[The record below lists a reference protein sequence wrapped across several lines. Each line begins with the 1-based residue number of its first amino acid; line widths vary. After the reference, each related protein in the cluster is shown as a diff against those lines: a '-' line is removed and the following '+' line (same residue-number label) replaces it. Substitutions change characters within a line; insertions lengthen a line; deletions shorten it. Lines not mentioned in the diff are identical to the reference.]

1 MRQSEGI
8 NTLND
13 RRIFMK
19 DVVIGS
25 AKIGTALARTLAKRF
40 VSRLLFALTILIAT
54 ASFAHAQSPSPAES
68 NKAPAS
74 TASDTVDVQHVID
87 AYHEA
92 VLTHDGPRLAR
103 LFLPQSVW
111 LNVLSDDAYARAKA
125 KSPDAVKI
133 RVGSYTDFA
142 KVVSTSKASFNPTHT
157 HLQENSDGTIASLY
171 FDFVF
176 LVDGKEQNRGSE
188 TWVLV
193 KGTDGWRI
201 AAITY
206 SSNPP
211 MP

>member
-1 MRQSEGI
+1 
-8 NTLND
+8 
-13 RRIFMK
+13 MK
-19 DVVIGS
+19 YAVIASGKIGS
-25 AKIGTALARTLAKRF
+25 APVRTFAKRF
-40 VSRLLFALTILIAT
+40 VSRLLFAFMILVCT
-54 ASFAHAQSPSPAES
+54 VSFAQSPSPAES
-68 NKAPAS
+68 NKALPAS

-103 LFLPQSVW
+103 LFIPEGSIW
-111 LNVLSDDAYARAKA
+111 LNVLSDDAYARAKG

-142 KVVSTSKASFNPTHT
+142 KMVSTSKASFNPTHT
-157 HLQENSDGTIASLY
+157 HLQENSDGTIASVY

-176 LVDGKEQNRGSE
+176 LVDGKEENRGSE

-201 AAITY
+201 AR
-206 SSNPP
+206 
-211 MP
+211 

>member
-1 MRQSEGI
+1 M
-8 NTLND
+8 
-13 RRIFMK
+13 
-19 DVVIGS
+19 
-25 AKIGTALARTLAKRF
+25 KRF
-40 VSRLLFALTILIAT
+40 IISHLFALTILIGT
-54 ASFAHAQSPSPAES
+54 AGFAQSLPPAES
-68 NKAPAS
+68 NQAVLAR
-74 TASDTVDVQHVID
+74 TTSDTVDVQHVMD

-92 VLTHDGPRLAR
+92 VITHDGSRLAQ
-103 LFLPQSVW
+103 LFIPQGSMW

-125 KSPDAVKI
+125 KSPDAVKV
-133 RVGSYTDFA
+133 REGSVTDFA

-157 HLQENSDGTIASLY
+157 HLQENSDGTIASVY

-206 SSNPP
+206 SSNPH
-211 MP
+211 MS

>member
-1 MRQSEGI
+1 M
-8 NTLND
+8 
-13 RRIFMK
+13 
-19 DVVIGS
+19 
-25 AKIGTALARTLAKRF
+25 KRF
-40 VSRLLFALTILIAT
+40 ASSVLFALMILIST
-54 ASFAHAQSPSPAES
+54 ASFGQSPSSAES
-68 NKAPAS
+68 NTAVPAS

-92 VLTHDGPRLAR
+92 VLTHDGSRLAN
-103 LFLPQSVW
+103 LFIPQGSMW
-111 LNVLSDDAYARAKA
+111 LNVLSDEAYARAKA
-125 KSPDAVKI
+125 KSPDAVKV

-142 KVVSTSKASFNPTHT
+142 KLVSTSKASFNPTHT
-157 HLQENSDGTIASLY
+157 RLQQNSDGTIASVY

-176 LVDGKEQNRGSE
+176 LVDGKETNRGSE

-211 MP
+211 LP

>member
-1 MRQSEGI
+1 M
-8 NTLND
+8 
-13 RRIFMK
+13 
-19 DVVIGS
+19 
-25 AKIGTALARTLAKRF
+25 KRF
-40 VSRLLFALTILIAT
+40 ISRPLFALTILIGT
-54 ASFAHAQSPSPAES
+54 ASFAQSPNPAES
-68 NKAPAS
+68 NKSVPAS
-74 TASDTVDVQHVID
+74 TAADTVDVQHVID

-92 VLTHDGPRLAR
+92 VLTHDGSRLER
-103 LFLPQSVW
+103 LFIPQGSTW

-125 KSPDAVKI
+125 KSPDAQKI

-157 HLQENSDGTIASLY
+157 HLQQNSDGTIASVY

-206 SSNPP
+206 SSNPH
-211 MP
+211 MS

>member
-1 MRQSEGI
+1 
-8 NTLND
+8 
-13 RRIFMK
+13 MK
-19 DVVIGS
+19 HFIS
-25 AKIGTALARTLAKRF
+25 SLA
-40 VSRLLFALTILIAT
+40 FALTILIST
-54 ASFAHAQSPSPAES
+54 ASFAQSSSPSES
-68 NKAPAS
+68 SNTVSAS

-92 VLTHDGPRLAR
+92 VPSHDGPRLAR
-103 LFLPQSVW
+103 LFIPQGSMW
-111 LNVLSDDAYARAKA
+111 LNMLSDDAYARAKA

-142 KVVSTSKASFNPTHT
+142 KVVSTSKASFNPMHT
-157 HLQENSDGTIASLY
+157 HLQQNSDRTIASVY

-193 KGTDGWRI
+193 KGSDGWRI

-206 SSNPP
+206 SSNPHTS
-211 MP
+211 

>member
-1 MRQSEGI
+1 
-8 NTLND
+8 
-13 RRIFMK
+13 MK
-19 DVVIGS
+19 GFTSSVLV
-25 AKIGTALARTLAKRF
+25 ALAI
-40 VSRLLFALTILIAT
+40 LTNT
-54 ASFAHAQSPSPAES
+54 ASFAQSPSSAES
-68 NKAPAS
+68 NQTVPAV

-92 VLTHDGPRLAR
+92 VLTHDGSRLAN
-103 LFLPQSVW
+103 LFIPQGSMW
-111 LNVLSDDAYARAKA
+111 LNVLSDEAYARAKA
-125 KSPDAVKI
+125 KSPDAVKV

-142 KVVSTSKASFNPTHT
+142 KLVSASKASFNPTHT
-157 HLQENSDGTIASLY
+157 HLQQNSDGTIASVY

-176 LVDGKEQNRGSE
+176 LVDGKETNRGSE
-188 TWVLV
+188 SWVLV